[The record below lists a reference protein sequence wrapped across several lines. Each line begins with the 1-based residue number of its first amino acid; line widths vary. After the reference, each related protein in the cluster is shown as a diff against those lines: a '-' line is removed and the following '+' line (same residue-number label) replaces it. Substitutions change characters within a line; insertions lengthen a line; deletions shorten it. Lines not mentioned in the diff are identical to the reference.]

1 MVAEVG
7 KGAEVWLEEAL
18 LRELFRI
25 PTPFGEFPVFGYG
38 ALVLLGVLSGLWL
51 LRRGARRQG
60 LDPDSLADLTVM
72 LVLCGI
78 IGGRIWYLIQFRERV
93 YAEGDWLET
102 FRLWNGGLVLYGA
115 IAGGLVGFFLLQ
127 WRSHYGPWRQ
137 LLDLIAPA
145 LALGIAFGRLGC
157 FLNGCCFGGVCP
169 PDWPLAAIF
178 PPGSPPSLA
187 HGDGL
192 RPSPTL
198 HPTQIYS
205 SIQGAILALL
215 LWLAGGPLAARPG
228 RTFALFLGL
237 YSIGRSLVE
246 SIRDDHGMA
255 QGEWTVSQLASIL
268 AFALAIW
275 LWTTA
280 PFIEPQPNLKVRQP
294 DPDQG

>member
-1 MVAEVG
+1 M
-7 KGAEVWLEEAL
+7 EEIL

-25 PTPFGEFPVFGYG
+25 PTPLGDFPVFGYG
-38 ALVLLGVLSGLWL
+38 AMVLLGVLSGLWL
-51 LRRGARRQG
+51 LRAGARRSK
-60 LDPDSLADLTVM
+60 LDPDSLSDLTVM

-78 IGGRIWYLIQFRERV
+78 IGGRVWYLIQFRERV
-93 YAEGDWLET
+93 YADGDWIET

-115 IAGGLVGFFLLQ
+115 IAGGLVGFYLLQ
-127 WRSHYGPWRQ
+127 RRHSYAPWRQ

-145 LALGIAFGRLGC
+145 LALGIAFGRIGC
-157 FLNGCCFGGVCP
+157 FFNGCCFGGVCP
-169 PDWPLAAIF
+169 ADWPLAAIF

-192 RPSPTL
+192 HPSPTL

-215 LWLAGGPLAARPG
+215 LWFAGGPLAARPG

-246 SIRDDHGMA
+246 SIRGDHGVA
-255 QGEWTVSQLASIL
+255 QGEWTVSQWASIA
-268 AFALAIW
+268 AFALALW
-275 LWTTA
+275 LWNTA
-280 PFIEPQPNLKVRQP
+280 PFIEFQSNLNKRQP
-294 DPDQG
+294 DRDQD